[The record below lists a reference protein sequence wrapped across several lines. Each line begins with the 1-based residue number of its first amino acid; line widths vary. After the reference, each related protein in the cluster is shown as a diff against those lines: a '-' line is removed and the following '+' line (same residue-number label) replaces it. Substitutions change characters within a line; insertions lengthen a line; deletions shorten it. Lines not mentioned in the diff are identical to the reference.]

1 MRNISI
7 ILTMAAVLLLSA
19 CSQNNEKAATGDA
32 ATGVHQVVVDEVL
45 QAESYTYL
53 NVTENGKSFW
63 IAITREEIKEGEELY
78 YLGGLEMRNFESKD
92 LGKTFDLVYFVDN
105 VSKQPITNQS
115 AVMTQQGM
123 PGQPPHGKPQT
134 GREEGIAVTKSQGG
148 ITIGE
153 LFANKK
159 DYDGKTVRIRGK
171 VVKVNSNI
179 MGRNWVHLQDGTSAG
194 DKFDLTV
201 TTNESVNVGD
211 VVTFEGVIALDKDF
225 TAGYVYDVIME
236 NAQKRIEQSS

>member
-1 MRNISI
+1 
-7 ILTMAAVLLLSA
+7 
-19 CSQNNEKAATGDA
+19 
-32 ATGVHQVVVDEVL
+32 
-45 QAESYTYL
+45 
-53 NVTENGKSFW
+53 
-63 IAITREEIKEGEELY
+63 
-78 YLGGLEMRNFESKD
+78 
-92 LGKTFDLVYFVDN
+92 
-105 VSKQPITNQS
+105 
-115 AVMTQQGM
+115 
-123 PGQPPHGKPQT
+123 
-134 GREEGIAVTKSQGG
+134 VTKSQGG